1 MKKILY
7 SLFFSASSLVV
18 YSQSVGI
25 NTDGS
30 SADASSILDVKS
42 TTKGVL
48 VPRMTLVQRNDI
60 SLPANG
66 LLIYQSDNTPGFYFY
81 DGTSWIRTA
90 TAENA
95 TYTAGTGM
103 SISSNVV
110 SLGNTTVSSGNY
122 GSSTQVGTFTVD
134 AQGRLTEAGNTTI
147 SGVSPG
153 GSAGGDLTGSYP
165 NPTIA
170 AGAVSLTTDVS
181 GTLPVAN
188 GGTGST
194 TLSGLVLGN
203 GTSAMSTVT
212 TSSGLAGALSDE
224 TGSGVA
230 VFANSPTFIGTPS
243 LPTGTTGVTQ
253 TPGTNN
259 TTLATTAFVT
269 VANATNANLT
279 GVVTSTGNATSLGS
293 FNSDNLSGA
302 ITNETGTGV
311 AVFATSPS
319 LTTPNL
325 GTPSAVNLTNA
336 TSLPLSTGVTGTLP
350 VANGGTGSTTLTGL
364 VLGNGTSAMST
375 VTTSSGLAGA
385 LSDETGSGVAVF
397 ANSPTFIG
405 TPSLPTGTTGVTQT
419 AGTNNTTLATT
430 AFVTTANAT
439 NANLTGDVTSSGNAT
454 TYNNVVPAN
463 KGGAGTV
470 NGIMKANGS
479 GSVSAATAGTD
490 YENALT
496 FSAPISR
503 STNTISLGTVG
514 VANGG
519 TGQTSFTNGQLL
531 IGNTTG
537 NTLTKTTL
545 TAGTGISITNGGGS
559 ITINATASVPS
570 GVIVMWSGTIATIPT
585 GWALC
590 NGTNG
595 TPNLIDKF
603 ILSVNPSENP
613 GSTGGAHS
621 YSLAVANLPAHSH
634 TGTTN
639 NTTPSLIFTGTSGT
653 TSSNGEGTVQN
664 ILIDDASGT
673 IPVTITSGTISIT
686 NGTRNRSWGG
696 ISGNAMKKLNIA
708 NHTHTLT
715 PAGTISGGSHNHS
728 FTTDN
733 TGSGSAIDNRP
744 AFYKLAFIMKL

>member
-1 MKKILY
+1 MKKVLY
-7 SLFFSASSLVV
+7 SLLFSVSSLIV

-48 VPRMTLVQRNDI
+48 VPRMTLLQRNDI
-60 SLPANG
+60 SSPANG
-66 LLIYQSDNTPGFYFY
+66 LLVYQTDNTPGFYFY
-81 DGTSWIRTA
+81 NGSSWIRTA
-90 TAENA
+90 TADNA
-95 TYTAGTGM
+95 TYTAGTGI

-153 GSAGGDLTGSYP
+153 GSAGGDLIGSYP
-165 NPTIA
+165 NPSIA
-170 AGAVSLTTDVS
+170 TGAVSLTTNVS

-194 TLSGLVLGN
+194 TLSGLVIGN

-212 TSSGLAGALSDE
+212 TSSGLAGVLSDE
-224 TGSGVA
+224 TGSGDV
-230 VFANSPTFIGTPS
+230 
-243 LPTGTTGVTQ
+243 
-253 TPGTNN
+253 
-259 TTLATTAFVT
+259 
-269 VANATNANLT
+269 
-279 GVVTSTGNATSLGS
+279 
-293 FNSDNLSGA
+293 
-302 ITNETGTGV
+302 
-311 AVFATSPS
+311 
-319 LTTPNL
+319 
-325 GTPSAVNLTNA
+325 
-336 TSLPLSTGVTGTLP
+336 
-350 VANGGTGSTTLTGL
+350 
-364 VLGNGTSAMST
+364 
-375 VTTSSGLAGA
+375 
-385 LSDETGSGVAVF
+385 VF

-430 AFVTTANAT
+430 AFVTAANAT
-439 NANLTGDVTSSGNAT
+439 NANLTGDVTSSGNTT

-479 GSVSAATAGTD
+479 GLVSAATAGTD

-496 FSAPISR
+496 FSSPLSR

-519 TGQTSFTNGQLL
+519 TGQTSFTDGQLL
-531 IGNTTG
+531 IGNSTG
-537 NTLTKTTL
+537 NTLTKSTL

-570 GVIVMWSGTIATIPT
+570 GVIVMWSGTLATIPT

-590 NGTNG
+590 NGANG
-595 TPNLIDKF
+595 TPNLLDRF
-603 ILSVNPSENP
+603 ILSVNTSENP

-621 YSLAVANLPAHSH
+621 YSLASGQLPAHSH

-639 NTTPSLIFTGTSGT
+639 NTTPSLTFTGTSGT
-653 TSSNGEGTVQN
+653 TSSNGAGTVQN
-664 ILIDDASGT
+664 LLWDDGGSYAATGT
-673 IPVTITSGTISIT
+673 LSLTAG
-686 NGTRNRSWGG
+686 NRNRSWGG
-696 ISGNAMKKLNIA
+696 ISGNAMRTLNIA
-708 NHTHTLT
+708 NHTHTFT

-728 FTTDN
+728 FTTAI
-733 TGSGSAIDNRP
+733 TGAGETIDNRP